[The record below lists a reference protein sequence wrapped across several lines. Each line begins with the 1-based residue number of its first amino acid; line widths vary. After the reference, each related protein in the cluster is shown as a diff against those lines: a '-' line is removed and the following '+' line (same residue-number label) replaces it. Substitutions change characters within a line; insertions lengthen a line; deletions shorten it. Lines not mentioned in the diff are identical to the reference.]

1 MSIARLFP
9 EINIPATKAVVG
21 ARAIITKTTTG

>member
-1 MSIARLFP
+1 MLYAHQFTLNSTMAL
-9 EINIPATKAVVG
+9 AVRVG

>member
-1 MSIARLFP
+1 MIVVRQIAL
-9 EINIPATKAVVG
+9 INTTAAKAVVG